1 MRLFKDFSR
10 TLSYLMRNTH
20 EVKHA
25 KLFLILVLV
34 TGVISGLSNTGLLAL
49 INRALNRGASSGG
62 NLLVIFIGLVA
73 VLIVTRF
80 ISSTLLGYLNT
91 RATLA
96 LNLRISAQI
105 LAAPLRRLE
114 EIGAP
119 RLLASLASD
128 IGAISNIMPLLPAI
142 VINLAI
148 IVGCLIY
155 LAWLSVPLFLGLLGF
170 MFLAVIAYQLP
181 LKSSLIWTR
190 LLRNE
195 GDFLYKHYRAFV
207 EGTKE
212 LKLHRGRGNAY
223 YNQLFRPTVE
233 KMAFFGFK
241 SSFMQAVGSS
251 LGVLLNFLPIGL
263 LLFLLPAL
271 RNTSTEILTGYTIV
285 ILYMAGPIQSIIM
298 WMPPLTHAS
307 VSVGTIDALG
317 LPQEFP
323 NREERLAVA
332 ARDDDWDELTL
343 SGITHTYYREREDEN
358 FTLGPVDLTIR
369 RGELIYLVGNN
380 GSGKTTLAKLLAGLY
395 VPEAGEILLDG
406 QPVNDENREA
416 YRGHFSMLFSDFYL
430 FEELLGLDIPN
441 LDERAHENLVRLQL
455 DHKVEIKDGKLSTT
469 SLSQGQRKRLAL
481 LNAFLEDRSIYI
493 FDEWA
498 SDQDPLFRDV
508 FYYQLL
514 EELKAR
520 GKTIIVISHD
530 DRYYHLGDRLVKLE
544 YGRIEYD
551 QMTAALPDVRADLS
565 LSAVAVPAVE

>member
-1 MRLFKDFSR
+1 
-10 TLSYLMRNTH
+10 MRNTH

-25 KLFLILVLV
+25 KLFLVLVLV

-49 INRALNRGASSGG
+49 INRALNKGGSSGSR
-62 NLLVIFIGLVA
+62 LLGIFIGLVV

-80 ISSTLLGYLNT
+80 ISATLLGYLNT

-96 LNLRISAQI
+96 LNLRISSQI

-148 IVGCLIY
+148 IVGCLVY
-155 LAWLSVPLFLGLLGF
+155 LAWLSVSLFFGLLGF
-170 MFLAVIAYQLP
+170 MFVAIIAYQLP
-181 LKSSLIWTR
+181 LKNSLVWSR

-212 LKLHRGRGNAY
+212 LKLHQGRGNAY

-263 LLFLLPAL
+263 LLFLLPAV
-271 RNTSTEILTGYTIV
+271 RNTSAEILTGYTIV

-323 NREERLAVA
+323 NREVRAAAVA
-332 ARDDDWDELTL
+332 SRADDWDELTL
-343 SGITHTYYREREDEN
+343 SGATHTYYREREDEN
-358 FTLGPVDLTIR
+358 FTLGPVDLKIR

-406 QPVNDENREA
+406 QPVTDANRED
-416 YRGHFSMLFSDFYL
+416 YRKHFSMLFSDFYL

-441 LDERAHENLVRLQL
+441 LDERAYQNLVRLQL
-455 DHKVEIKDGKLSTT
+455 DHKVEVKDGKLSTT

-498 SDQDPLFRDV
+498 SDQDPMFRDV

-530 DRYYHLGDRLVKLE
+530 DRYYHLGDRLIKLE
-544 YGRIEYD
+544 YGKIEYD
-551 QMTAALPDVRADLS
+551 KMTSRVSEVEAGLS
-565 LSAVAVPAVE
+565 LSAIGVPSVEVPSA